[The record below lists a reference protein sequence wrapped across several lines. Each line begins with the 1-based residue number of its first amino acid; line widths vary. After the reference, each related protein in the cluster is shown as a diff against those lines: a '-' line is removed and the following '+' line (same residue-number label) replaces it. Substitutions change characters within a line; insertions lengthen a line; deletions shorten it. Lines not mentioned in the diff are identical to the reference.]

1 MPYTL
6 EHTMRLRNLHNR
18 IQATRATTT
27 TKYGQQWVKVMN
39 RLRTRLAYSLVK
51 A

>member
-6 EHTMRLRNLHNR
+6 EYALRMRRIHDH

-27 TKYGQQWVKVMN
+27 TRYGQRWVRIMN
-39 RLRTRLAYSLVK
+39 RLRTRLSYSLV
-51 A
+51 

>member
-1 MPYTL
+1 MPYTHDYTL
-6 EHTMRLRNLHNR
+6 RMRRLHDA

-27 TKYGQQWVKVMN
+27 TKYGQRWVRIMN
-39 RLRTRLAYSLVK
+39 RLRTRLAYSL